1 MVNELV
7 FALAVMAA
15 ATGVMVVV
23 AGAFGALPHQ
33 IGRSGGAAGP
43 DRASLRAGL
52 ALGGFVIVFL
62 ITRWPVAAL
71 FCGAAGWALPTLA
84 EARRKRQAAVDRV
97 EAIAAWAETL
107 RDTMAASAGIQEAL
121 RTSAKVAPA
130 PIRPEVTDMAL
141 RLQHESVVSSLRR
154 FAADMD
160 HPLADTLVAS
170 LILATS
176 RHGGSLQGV
185 LAMAAKNARDSA
197 SMWRHIEGSRSK
209 TYAQSR
215 MAGWVSAITIVLVVL
230 GRRSFVEPFDTPF
243 GQIVLGVVCTAF
255 FASGVALYQLA
266 KPLQAKRM
274 FQGIERW
281 AEPAT
286 TEIGGRR

>member
-1 MVNELV
+1 MVSNPLV
-7 FALAVMAA
+7 FALAVMV
-15 ATGVMVVV
+15 GVAGLLVV
-23 AGAFGALPHQ
+23 AAGALGLLPSRME
-33 IGRSGGAAGP
+33 RSGSGP
-43 DRASLRAGL
+43 DRLALRA
-52 ALGGFVIVFL
+52 ALGFGGFALVLVV
-62 ITRWPVAAL
+62 TGWPVAAL
-71 FCGAAGWALPTLA
+71 FCGAGGWAMPTLA

-130 PIRPEVTDMAL
+130 PIRGEVTDMAL

-154 FAADMD
+154 FAAEMN
-160 HPLADTLVAS
+160 HPLSDTLVAS
-170 LILATS
+170 LILASS

-197 SMWRHIEGSRSK
+197 SMWRHIEASRAR

-230 GRRSFVEPFDTPF
+230 GRRSFVEPFDSAF
-243 GQIVLGVVCTAF
+243 GQFMLGVVCLAF
-255 FASGVALYQLA
+255 FASGLALYRLA
-266 KPLQAKRM
+266 KPITPRRM

-281 AEPAT
+281 AET
-286 TEIGGRR
+286 SSTEIGGRR

>member
-1 MVNELV
+1 MSELL
-7 FALAVMAA
+7 FALAAMAAVTGLLVVMA
-15 ATGVMVVV
+15 
-23 AGAFGALPHQ
+23 GACGALPHR
-33 IGRSGGAAGP
+33 IERGTGAGGP
-43 DRASLRAGL
+43 DRPGMRIGL
-52 ALGGFVIVFL
+52 TLGGFFLVLVI
-62 ITRWPVAAL
+62 TGWPIAAL
-71 FCGAAGWALPTLA
+71 FCGAAGWSLPTLA
-84 EARRKRQAAVDRV
+84 EARRKRQSAVDRV

-130 PIRPEVTDMAL
+130 PIRAEVTDMAL

-154 FAADMD
+154 FAADMN

-230 GRRSFVEPFDTPF
+230 GRRSFVEPFDSAF
-243 GQIVLGVVCTAF
+243 GQIVLGVVCLAF

-266 KPLQAKRM
+266 KPLPAKRM

-281 AEPAT
+281 AEPTA

>member
-1 MVNELV
+1 MVNELL
-7 FALAVMAA
+7 FALAAMAA
-15 ATGVMVVV
+15 VTGLLLVV
-23 AGAFGALPHQ
+23 AGACGALPHQ
-33 IGRSGGAAGP
+33 IERGTGTVGP
-43 DRASLRAGL
+43 DRAALRAGL
-52 ALGGFVIVFL
+52 ALAGFLVVFVV
-62 ITRWPVAAL
+62 TRWPVAAV

-107 RDTMAASAGIQEAL
+107 RDTMAASAGMQEAL

-130 PIRPEVTDMAL
+130 PIRAEVTDMAL
-141 RLQHESVVSSLRR
+141 RLQHESVLSTLRR
-154 FAADMD
+154 FAADMN
-160 HPLADTLVAS
+160 HPLADNLVAS

-230 GRRSFVEPFDTPF
+230 GRRSFVEPFDSPF
-243 GQIVLGVVCTAF
+243 GQIVLGVVCLSF
-255 FASGVALYQLA
+255 FASGLALYRLA
-266 KPLQAKRM
+266 KPLTAKRM